1 MEGRRVPHGGAG
13 ALMVAGLALLKDVL
27 QVQREDGSE
36 ELQKVRGVVVL
47 VDDGLAEVGACGGT
61 GRAGSLPWGSP

>member
-1 MEGRRVPHGGAG
+1 
-13 ALMVAGLALLKDVL
+13 MVAGLALLKDVL